1 MAKAGDAREEISRI
15 FDKAQVKLK
24 ADAEEQKAMYNS
36 EHIEGMLKILKKN
49 VPVTIQLT
57 TNEPIGISYN
67 MDGVE
72 FAYYMAPYLEE
83 DG

>member
-1 MAKAGDAREEISRI
+1 
-15 FDKAQVKLK
+15 
-24 ADAEEQKAMYNS
+24 MYNL

-67 MDGVE
+67 MDGAE
-72 FAYYMAPYLEE
+72 FAYYMAPYMEE